1 MFQSLLARARRLRM
15 TTLKPFGRGV
25 ADAPLRVHLC
35 DVDPNVAGALAAHF
49 RDVDAVEV
57 VVGDLLDLRADALLS
72 PANSFGDMGGGVDK
86 RIDDFHRGE
95 AQRVVQ
101 RRIAERWRG
110 ELPVGSADVLAL
122 PSSRFPF
129 LVVAPTMRVPGRIA
143 GTIHAYLAFRAALI
157 AVLDHG
163 RDRGRPI
170 GSLAATGLGTG
181 VGAMSGDEAGDQMRA
196 AYDMIIDEGWRRLDH
211 PACAPFAVRPQYRR
225 RAGES

>member
-1 MFQSLLARARRLRM
+1 M
-15 TTLKPFGRGV
+15 TTIKPFGRG
-25 ADAPLRVHLC
+25 AGDAPLRIHLC
-35 DVDPNVAGALAAHF
+35 DVDPNVAGAPAARF

-57 VVGDLLDLRADALLS
+57 VVGDVLDLRADALLS

-95 AQRVVQ
+95 AQRAVR
-101 RRIAERWRG
+101 RRIAGRWRG

-122 PSSRFPF
+122 PSARFPF

-163 RDRGRPI
+163 RDGGRPI
-170 GSLAATGLGTG
+170 ASLAATGLGTG

-196 AYDMIIDEGWRRLDH
+196 AYDMIVGEGWKRLDH
-211 PACAPFAVRPQYRR
+211 PAQAPFALRPQDRPPP
-225 RAGES
+225 GES